1 MADPRVDFEAWLA
14 SPGGHYLMSWEHTKV
29 DAAVV
34 DAFGYFAFQMGMTE
48 QNFLDANRMPHRKMA
63 GLANVQGKAP
73 EYQKGAHLLLDPHF
87 LPFQPNH
94 LDLLVYPHALE
105 RCRNPQQAIREAE
118 RVLVPDGRLI
128 ITGLNPYGLKAVG
141 KDILR
146 LGRRLKVP
154 PEGRTA
160 ARPIAIW
167 RLKEWLQLLGFEIES
182 VQIGGDRH
190 PHWFGQPLWGLG
202 YCIVAVK
209 KVPGMRLLTAPWQK
223 RPAAVSALGHAARNR
238 SDVRSAVQDKLK

>member
-1 MADPRVDFEAWLA
+1 
-14 SPGGHYLMSWEHTKV
+14 MSWEHTWV

-34 DAFGYFAFQMGMTE
+34 DAFGYYAFQMGLN
-48 QNFLDANRMPHRKMA
+48 QAPYLAANRMPHRKIA
-63 GLANVQGKAP
+63 GLADAQGRAP
-73 EYQKGAHLLLDPHF
+73 VDAVGVHLLLDPHF
-87 LPFQPNH
+87 LPFQSNH

-118 RVLVPDGRLI
+118 RVLVPDGRLV
-128 ITGLNPYGLKAVG
+128 ITGLNPYSLKFVG

-146 LGRRLKVP
+146 LGRRPKAP
-154 PEGRTA
+154 ADGKTA

-190 PHWFGQPLWGLG
+190 PYLFGERFWGLAYG
-202 YCIVAVK
+202 IVAVK
-209 KVPGMRLLTAPWQK
+209 KVPGMRLITAPWQK
-223 RPAAVSALGHAARNR
+223 RQIGLGGLGQPARLQAKDR
-238 SDVRSAVQDKLK
+238 STVQDNMK